1 MQVPQQVRQILETMT
16 QAGFQA
22 YAVGGCVRDAF
33 LGREPEDWD
42 ITTDALP
49 EQVKSLFRRTVDT
62 GIRHGTVTVLL
73 KDRSYEI
80 TTYRVDGAY
89 SDGRHP
95 DSVVFT
101 PELSEDLKRRDFT
114 INAMACAA
122 NGSVVDLF
130 GGQEDLVQRRI
141 RCVGDPDERFTEDA
155 LRILR
160 ALRFSAQ
167 LDFDI
172 EGATW
177 EALKRHAPNLV
188 NVSRERILA
197 ELNKMILS
205 GHPEK
210 MGMLDEAGII
220 PWIGKELEDLL
231 PSSRIAALPAKKDL
245 RWAAAFSEA
254 DGETARTFL
263 KNMKSDN
270 ETADGAA
277 LLISG
282 IRGAVPEDLYGTR
295 RLLSVY
301 GQDRVREMILLRR
314 AGFGGPVSAE
324 QLDLLEE
331 RTDRILSAGD
341 CLAVRNLALSG
352 SDLIRMGI
360 RPGPGLGSILGTML
374 DRVLRD
380 PGLNTRECLERIAE
394 EAAEGRGNVPGS
406 KSGNDDASE

>member
-1 MQVPQQVRQILETMT
+1 MQIPQEVKQILETLT
-16 QAGFQA
+16 RAGHQA
-22 YAVGGCVRDAF
+22 YAVGGCVRDSF

-49 EQVKSLFRRTVDT
+49 EQVKALFRRTVDT

-80 TTYRVDGAY
+80 TTYRVDGVY

-101 PELSEDLKRRDFT
+101 PELSEDLRRRDFT

-122 NGSVVDLF
+122 DGSVVDLF
-130 GGQEDLVQRRI
+130 GGREDLLRRRI

-172 EGATW
+172 EASTW

-205 GHPEK
+205 PHPEK
-210 MGMLDEAGII
+210 MALLPEAGIT
-220 PWIGKELEDLL
+220 PRIGKGAEKIV
-231 PSSRIAALPAKKDL
+231 PSPRIAGLPAKKDL

-263 KNMKSDN
+263 KDLKSDN
-270 ETADGAA
+270 ETADGAS
-277 LLISG
+277 LLIAG
-282 IRGAVPEDLYGTR
+282 IRQAVPEDLYGTR
-295 RLLSVY
+295 RLLSAY
-301 GQDRVREMILLRR
+301 GTERTREMLLLRR
-314 AGFGGPVSAE
+314 ARFGTPASPE
-324 QLDLLEE
+324 QLDELE
-331 RTDRILSAGD
+331 DRMEKILAAGD
-341 CLAVRNLALSG
+341 CLAVRDLAVSG
-352 SDLIRMGI
+352 KDLIRLGI
-360 RPGPGLGSILGTML
+360 RPGPELGKIRSTLL
-374 DRVLRD
+374 DQVLRY
-380 PGLNTRECLERIAE
+380 PEQNTAACLERLAR
-394 EAAEGRGNVPGS
+394 EAAESRGGSSGR
-406 KSGNDDASE
+406 KSGNDDAS

>member
-1 MQVPQQVRQILETMT
+1 M
-16 QAGFQA
+16 
-22 YAVGGCVRDAF
+22 
-33 LGREPEDWD
+33 
-42 ITTDALP
+42 
-49 EQVKSLFRRTVDT
+49 
-62 GIRHGTVTVLL
+62 
-73 KDRSYEI
+73 
-80 TTYRVDGAY
+80 
-89 SDGRHP
+89 
-95 DSVVFT
+95 
-101 PELSEDLKRRDFT
+101 
-114 INAMACAA
+114 
-122 NGSVVDLF
+122 
-130 GGQEDLVQRRI
+130 
-141 RCVGDPDERFTEDA
+141 
-155 LRILR
+155 
-160 ALRFSAQ
+160 
-167 LDFDI
+167 
-172 EGATW
+172 
-177 EALKRHAPNLV
+177 

-314 AGFGGPVSAE
+314 AGFGRPVSAE

-331 RTDRILSAGD
+331 RTDRVLSAGD

-394 EAAEGRGNVPGS
+394 EAAEGRGNVPGR

>member
-1 MQVPQQVRQILETMT
+1 MQVPQQVKQILETMT

-33 LGREPEDWD
+33 LGREP
-42 ITTDALP
+42 
-49 EQVKSLFRRTVDT
+49 
-62 GIRHGTVTVLL
+62 VTVLL

-254 DGETARTFL
+254 DGETARAFL

-314 AGFGGPVSAE
+314 AGFGRPVSAE

-394 EAAEGRGNVPGS
+394 EAAEGRGNVPGR